1 MGKKT
6 IILIMAVLV
15 AILALV
21 AVYYVSE
28 SPDDIS
34 GNMTELTVY
43 SEGPIPLSDIVKDI
57 ETAEYYN
64 GHDNDTTAEYYNG
77 HDNDTLNWMKSLG
90 NKSVFSGNG
99 TFVIMSQEDARKI
112 PSVYATDV
120 IITETFECKV
130 LETHSLGN
138 VKYPK
143 DVLLVENVNYLNET
157 IDDIPGGG
165 A

>member
-6 IILIMAVLV
+6 IILIMVVLV
-15 AILALV
+15 AILALI
-21 AVYYVSE
+21 ALYYVSE
-28 SPDDIS
+28 TPNEVYD
-34 GNMTELTVY
+34 NLTELTVY
-43 SEGPIPLSDIVKDI
+43 SEGPIPLSDIVNDI
-57 ETAEYYN
+57 E
-64 GHDNDTTAEYYNG
+64 TAEYYNG

-90 NKSVFSGNG
+90 NKSVFSGIG
-99 TFVIMSQEDARKI
+99 TLVIMSQADASKI

-120 IITETFECKV
+120 IITETFECNV

-157 IDDIPGGG
+157 IESIPGGG

>member
-64 GHDNDTTAEYYNG
+64 GHDNDT
-77 HDNDTLNWMKSLG
+77 L
-90 NKSVFSGNG
+90 GNG

>member
-1 MGKKT
+1 MITGKKT

-15 AILALV
+15 VILALV

-28 SPDDIS
+28 FPDDIS

-64 GHDNDTTAEYYNG
+64 GHDNDT
-77 HDNDTLNWMKSLG
+77 LNWMKSLG

-99 TFVIMSQEDARKI
+99 TLVIMSQADASKI

-120 IITETFECKV
+120 IITETFE
-130 LETHSLGN
+130 
-138 VKYPK
+138 
-143 DVLLVENVNYLNET
+143 
-157 IDDIPGGG
+157 
-165 A
+165 

>member
-1 MGKKT
+1 MITGKKT

-28 SPDDIS
+28 TPNNVY
-34 GNMTELTVY
+34 GNLTELTVY

-57 ETAEYYN
+57 ETAEYYK
-64 GHDNDTTAEYYNG
+64 G

-99 TFVIMSQEDARKI
+99 TLVIMSQADASKI

-157 IDDIPGGG
+157 IEDIPGGG